1 MNRDERLQKHLDL
14 CDRIYRRLLA
24 EGKWPWK
31 DSHESETHDRFQEHT
46 PDL

>member
-46 PDL
+46 TDL

>member
-1 MNRDERLQKHLDL
+1 MTRDERLQKHLDL

-24 EGKWPWK
+24 EGKWPWR
-31 DSHESETHDRFQEHT
+31 DSREPQTHDRFQEQT